1 MEPLCFMIESKVVSN
16 PQLAEYGKFIRFD
29 NDSRFPAIPVT
40 RVSPFDLHGKYEPGI
55 GFEPMTY

>member
-1 MEPLCFMIESKVVSN
+1 MIESKVVSN